1 MRVLKGTGVSKGIAI
16 GPLHFV
22 TQKEL
27 NVEKLPISNV
37 GEEVARF
44 ENARAIAIL
53 QLGQIAD
60 KTEERLGAENSL
72 LFRIHQMMLEDLDY
86 HDTVVSHIEDNLV
99 CAEYAV
105 NETAKEFAQMFAEMD
120 DEYMQA
126 RETDVHD
133 ISRRVI
139 ELLLGVQSE
148 QCTEGAPS
156 ILSAVDFTPSETATF
171 DRETVL
177 GLVTSQGS
185 KNSHTAIFARTL
197 SIPAVIGLGDQL
209 SESDE
214 GKLIVIDGEM
224 GEVVL
229 EPSDDVLKEMKEKK
243 QALEDER
250 QKLQAFVGRKT
261 LTKQGRE
268 VKLYAN
274 IGAVADVNAVL
285 ENDAE
290 GIGLFR
296 SEFLYLES
304 KDFPSE
310 ETQLKAYQTVA
321 EKMDGKPVII
331 RTLDIGADK
340 QADYFNLPAEE
351 NPAMGLRALRI
362 CLTQPKIFKT
372 QLRALYRA
380 SAYGNIY
387 IMLPMVASLFEIK
400 QAKNIIEEVKQEL
413 RDENVPFHADVPLG
427 IMIETPAAAL
437 ISDILAKEV
446 DFFSIGTN
454 DLTQYTLAVD
464 RQNESLDD
472 FCNTH
477 HEAVLRLIEMTAKN
491 AHDNGIWVGICGEL
505 GADTELYEFF
515 EKVGIDELSVIP
527 SAILPCRKTLSMT

>member
-1 MRVLKGTGVSKGIAI
+1 MRIFKGTGVSQGIAI

-22 TQKEL
+22 TQKQL
-27 NVEKLPISNV
+27 LIEKLPITNAE
-37 GEEVARF
+37 EEVARF
-44 ENARAIAIL
+44 ENARAIAIF

-60 KTEERLGAENSL
+60 ITEERLGAENSL

-86 HDTVVSHIEDNLV
+86 HDTIVSHIEDNLV

-105 NETAKEFAQMFAEMD
+105 SEVAKEFAQMFSEMD

-126 RETDVHD
+126 RATDVHD
-133 ISRRVI
+133 VSRRVM

-148 QCTEGAPS
+148 QGAEGSPS
-156 ILSAVDFTPSETATF
+156 VLSADDFTPSETATF
-171 DRETVL
+171 ERETVL
-177 GLVTSQGS
+177 GLATAQGS

-197 SIPAVIGLGDQL
+197 SIPAVIGLGNQL
-209 SESDE
+209 RESDE
-214 GKLIVIDGEM
+214 GKLVIIDGET
-224 GEVVL
+224 GEVIV
-229 EPSDDVLKEMKEKK
+229 EPSDDVLKEKEEKK
-243 QALEDER
+243 KDLEEER
-250 QKLQAFVGRKT
+250 QKLKAFIGRKT
-261 LTKQGRE
+261 LTRHGRE

-274 IGAVADVNAVL
+274 IGAVSDVQAVL

-304 KDFPSE
+304 NDFPSE
-310 ETQLKAYQTVA
+310 ETQLKAYKTVA

-340 QADYFNLPAEE
+340 QADYFKLPKEE
-351 NPAMGLRALRI
+351 NPAMGMRALRI
-362 CLTQPKIFKT
+362 CLTQPNIFKT

-380 SAYGNIY
+380 SAFGNIH
-387 IMLPMVASLFEIK
+387 IMLPMVASLFEIT
-400 QAKNIIEEVKQEL
+400 QAKEIIEEVKQEL
-413 RDENVPFHADVPLG
+413 REENVLFHADVPLG

-464 RQNESLDD
+464 RQNEDLDT

-477 HEAVLRLIEMTAKN
+477 HEAVLRLIEMTANN
-491 AHDNGIWVGICGEL
+491 AHENGIWVGICGEL

-515 EKVGIDELSVIP
+515 DKVGIDELSVIP
-527 SAILPCRKTLSMT
+527 SAILPCRKTLSLT